1 MHFVD
6 THCHLNLM
14 KTNGNLELIIE
25 NAIRN
30 GITRI
35 LVPGIDLESS
45 IEAISISE
53 KYDLVYAAIGIH
65 PNDANKWD
73 DQSFTRLIE
82 LSKHPKVKAI
92 GEIGLDFYR
101 DYSSHDSQKFV
112 LSEQL
117 RLSELTNLPVVIH
130 SRDAVSEIMDIL
142 IKWKNSIVKRS
153 YYGVM
158 HSFEGNLQQAI
169 NITSSGF
176 FIGIAGP
183 ITYKNAQEKH
193 EIGRSLPLEKILL
206 ETDSPFLAPHPL
218 RGKTNEPANIKLIA
232 EKIASLTEM
241 PLKLVQQKTTINA
254 NILFAWEH

>member
-14 KTNGNLELIIE
+14 ETNGNLEIIIE
-25 NAIRN
+25 NANNN
-30 GITRI
+30 GISRI

-45 IEAISISE
+45 NEAISISE
-53 KYDLVYAAIGIH
+53 KYDSVYAAIGIH
-65 PNDANKWD
+65 PNEADKWD
-73 DQSFTRLIE
+73 GQSFTRLLE

-101 DYSSHDSQKFV
+101 DYSSHDRQKFV

-130 SRDAVSEIMDIL
+130 SRDSVSEIMDIL
-142 IKWKNSIVKRS
+142 IEWKDSIDLRP
-153 YYGVM
+153 YFGVM
-158 HSFEGNLQQAI
+158 HSFEGNLHQAI
-169 NITSSGF
+169 NITSNGF

-183 ITYKNAQEKH
+183 ITYKNALDKH
-193 EIGRSLPLEKILL
+193 EIGKNLSLDKILL
-206 ETDSPFLAPHPL
+206 ETDSPYLAPHPL

-254 NILFAWEH
+254 NLLFAWEH